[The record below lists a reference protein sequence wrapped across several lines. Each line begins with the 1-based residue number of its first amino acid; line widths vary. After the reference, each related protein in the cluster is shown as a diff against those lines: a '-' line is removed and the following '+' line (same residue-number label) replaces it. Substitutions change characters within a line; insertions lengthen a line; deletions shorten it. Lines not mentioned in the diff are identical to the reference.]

1 MIQKLLKRSLPLL
14 AAASLLIA
22 TVANVGSVG
31 ATPLTITQS
40 GPNMAIDQNVSSV
53 TDWRLTAS
61 ATALTNADGT
71 PANVSLVFDYVDAEN
86 YYYMNLSS
94 ADASYLSGFYRVS
107 AGTPTKILGLANR
120 INASQA
126 YTLEV
131 RKASGAL
138 KLYING
144 TYINKVDTASNVS
157 AKFGVGTVNGN
168 ASFDNITA
176 RLGSTTTPLS
186 PTAVESSLPTPVID
200 PNQSLPT
207 PSNPTMTSSTVRV
220 VNVSTSAQLKAAI
233 LAAQPGDN
241 IVLADGTYTNTM
253 SAGNYTG
260 SFAATVD
267 GTATDPITISGG
279 RNAIIDGNGTGG
291 RYGLYFYGADY
302 WNVDGI
308 TVANASK
315 GIVLDGSNHGFI
327 NNVKVT
333 NVGMEAVHFRSFSS
347 HNVIKGSEITGTGK
361 KSPQY
366 GEGVYIGSANSNW
379 ATYSGGQPD
388 RSDRNIVLNNTFT
401 DFTAEALDLKEGSV
415 GGYVAGNTFEGSS
428 LSGQNSADSWVDAKG
443 NYYLIENNVGTNALL
458 DGFQVHNVY
467 SGWGASNA
475 FRANTANVNAAGYG
489 FNVVTGAI
497 TQGNVVYC
505 SNAVTGAGAGL
516 SNLTCTQD

>member
-1 MIQKLLKRSLPLL
+1 MVQPRFRQFLFLQAAATLLL
-14 AAASLLIA
+14 AVVGNLAIAVAA
-22 TVANVGSVG
+22 
-31 ATPLTITQS
+31 PLTFTQN
-40 GPNMAIDQNVSSV
+40 GPTTAIDQKVTAT
-53 TDWRLTAS
+53 TDWRLTAN
-61 ATALTNADGT
+61 ATPLANADGT
-71 PANVSLVFDYVDAEN
+71 PANVSLIFNYTDADN
-86 YYYMNLSS
+86 YYYVNLSS
-94 ADASYLSGFYRVS
+94 ADASYLSGFYKVTS
-107 AGTPTKILGLANR
+107 GVPTKLLGLANR
-120 INASQA
+120 VNPSQA

-144 TYINKVDTASNVS
+144 TYITKADDTSTTA
-157 AKFGVGTVNGN
+157 AKFGVGTVNGA
-168 ASFDNITA
+168 ASFDAIVAKLN
-176 RLGSTTTPLS
+176 STTTLN
-186 PTAVESSLPTPVID
+186 PTYVQTNLPTPVID
-200 PNQSLPT
+200 ATQSLPA
-207 PSNPTMTSSTVRV
+207 PSNPTMTMSTVRT
-220 VNVSTSAQLKAAI
+220 VNVRTSDQLKSAI
-233 LAAQPGDN
+233 QSAQPGDK
-241 IVLADGTYTNTM
+241 IVLADGTYQSSM
-253 SAGNYTG
+253 LAGNYTG
-260 SFAATVD
+260 SFAATTG
-267 GTATDPITISGG
+267 GTADNPITITGS
-279 RNAIIDGNGTGG
+279 RNAVIDGNGTGG

-308 TVANASK
+308 TVGNASK

-327 NNVKVT
+327 NNVKVM

-443 NYYLIENNVGTNALL
+443 NYYLIENNTGTNTLE
-458 DGFQVHNVY
+458 DGFQVHNIY

-475 FRANTANVNAAGYG
+475 FRANTASVNAAGYG

-497 TQGNVVYC
+497 GQGNVVYC

-516 SNLTCTQD
+516 SNIACTQD